1 MNRRYLSALAS
12 VLYFICF
19 LSAAGMLAHALGII
33 EFRHGEKVILGVL
46 VVISA
51 YAAVCFRCIAEPNS
65 ARRQKLVRRQ
75 LFFIFLFYLIML
87 IDFTLIDDSL
97 GRDIFNVFNRGGEPL
112 AEYIEKNTNLIPF
125 ETVKLFINAF
135 KNGYLSPAA
144 VAENILGNI
153 VAFMPL
159 PFFVV
164 CLFKHFDRWY
174 SVLAAVLGS
183 VLTVELMQL
192 LFRTGSSDI
201 DDVILNVSG
210 AMLFYALLKNEKVG
224 KGISRLTFGVWETV
238 EKKI

>member
-19 LSAAGMLAHALGII
+19 LSAAGMLAHALGLIS
-33 EFRHGEKVILGVL
+33 FRHGEKVILGVL

-51 YAAVCFRCIAEPNS
+51 YSAVCFRCLS
-65 ARRQKLVRRQ
+65 CQSTARRQYMIRRQ
-75 LFFIFLFYLIML
+75 LFLIFLFYLVML

-97 GRDIFNVFNRGGEPL
+97 GRNIFNVFNRSGESL
-112 AEYIEKNTNLIPF
+112 AEYIEENTNLIPF
-125 ETVKLFINAF
+125 ETVKLFINAL
-135 KNGYLSPAA
+135 KNDYLSPAA
-144 VAENILGNI
+144 VAENIFGNI

-159 PFFVV
+159 PFFAV

-183 VLTVELMQL
+183 VLLIELLQFL
-192 LFRTGSSDI
+192 LRTGSSDI

-210 AMLFYALLKNEKVG
+210 AMLFYALLKNGKVG
-224 KGISRLTFGVWETV
+224 KGISKLTFGVWKTV
-238 EKKI
+238 EKKA